1 VTGLLTT
8 HVLDT
13 ARGLP
18 AAGVRVEAHLVR
30 GSERTPVGSATTN
43 AQGRT
48 DSPLAG
54 GRHFERGVYELTFH
68 VGDYFRRAGV
78 QISDPP
84 FLDRVVIR
92 VGIADPSAGYHI
104 PLLISPYGYTT
115 YRGT

>member
-1 VTGLLTT
+1 MTGLLTT

-13 ARGLP
+13 ARGVP
-18 AAGVRVEAHLVR
+18 ASGVLVEAHLLR

-48 DSPLAG
+48 DTPLAG
-54 GRHFERGVYELTFH
+54 GSRFERGVYELTFH
-68 VGDYFRRAGV
+68 IGDYFRRTGV
-78 QISDPP
+78 TTSDPP

-104 PLLISPYGYTT
+104 PLLISPYSYTT

>member
-1 VTGLLTT
+1 VTGQLTT

-13 ARGLP
+13 ACGM
-18 AAGVRVEAHLVR
+18 AASGVLVEAHLVR
-30 GSERTPVGSATTN
+30 GNERTPVGSATTN

-48 DSPLAG
+48 DTPLAAG
-54 GRHFERGVYELTFH
+54 DRFERGVYELTFH

-78 QISDPP
+78 TTTDPP

-92 VGIADPSAGYHI
+92 VGIAEPAAGFHI

>member
-1 VTGLLTT
+1 MGQLTT

-13 ARGLP
+13 ARGVP
-18 AAGVRVEAHLVR
+18 ASGVLVEVHLV
-30 GSERTPVGSATTN
+30 GGHEHVPVGSETTN

-48 DSPLAG
+48 GTPLVG
-54 GRHFERGVYELTFH
+54 GARFERGVYELTFH
-68 VGDYFRRAGV
+68 VGEYFRRAGFP
-78 QISDPP
+78 IGDPP

-92 VGIADPSAGYHI
+92 IGVADPAAGYHV

>member
-1 VTGLLTT
+1 VTGELTT

-13 ARGLP
+13 AQGLP
-18 AAGVRVEAHLVR
+18 ASGVLVEAHLVR

-54 GRHFERGVYELTFH
+54 GFERGVYELTFH
-68 VGDYFRRAGV
+68 VGEYYRRVGV
-78 QISDPP
+78 QMSDPP

>member
-1 VTGLLTT
+1 MGQLTT

-13 ARGLP
+13 ARGVP
-18 AAGVRVEAHLVR
+18 ANGVLVEAHLVR

-48 DSPLAG
+48 DTPLAG
-54 GRHFERGVYELTFH
+54 GSRFERGVYELTFH
-68 VGDYFRRAGV
+68 IGDYFRRAEV
-78 QISDPP
+78 PTSDPA

>member
-1 VTGLLTT
+1 VIGLLTT

-18 AAGVRVEAHLVR
+18 ASGVLVEAHLLR

-48 DSPLAG
+48 DTPLAG
-54 GRHFERGVYELTFH
+54 GSRFESGVYELTFH
-68 VGDYFRRAGV
+68 IGEYFRRTGV
-78 QISDPP
+78 TTSDPP

-104 PLLISPYGYTT
+104 PLLISPFCYTT

>member
-1 VTGLLTT
+1 MTGLLTT

-18 AAGVRVEAHLVR
+18 AGGVFVEAHLVR
-30 GSERTPVGSATTN
+30 GSERTSIGSATTN
-43 AQGRT
+43 AEGRT
-48 DSPLAG
+48 DTPLAG
-54 GRHFERGVYELTFH
+54 GSRFERGVYELTFH
-68 VGDYFRRAGV
+68 VGDYFRRAG
-78 QISDPP
+78 IPTGDPP

-104 PLLISPYGYTT
+104 PLLISPFGYTT

>member
-1 VTGLLTT
+1 MGQLTT

-13 ARGLP
+13 SSGVP
-18 AAGVRVEAHLVR
+18 ASGVLVEAHLVS
-30 GSERTPVGSATTN
+30 GSARTPVGTATTN

-48 DSPLAG
+48 DPPLAG
-54 GRHFERGVYELTFH
+54 GSRFERGVYELTFH
-68 VGDYFRRAGV
+68 IGDYFRRAGV
-78 QISDPP
+78 PTSDPP

>member
-1 VTGLLTT
+1 VTGQLTT

-13 ARGLP
+13 SLGVP
-18 AAGVRVEAHLVR
+18 AGGVLVEAHLVR
-30 GSERTPVGSATTN
+30 GNERTPIGSATTN

-48 DSPLAG
+48 DTPLAG
-54 GRHFERGVYELTFH
+54 GSRFERGVYELTFH
-68 VGDYFRRAGV
+68 IGDYFRRTGV
-78 QISDPP
+78 TTSDHP

-104 PLLISPYGYTT
+104 PLLISPYSYTT

>member
-1 VTGLLTT
+1 MGQLTT

-18 AAGVRVEAHLVR
+18 ASGVLVEAHLVGDHDR
-30 GSERTPVGSATTN
+30 RRVGSETTN

-48 DSPLAG
+48 DTPLAAG
-54 GRHFERGVYELTFH
+54 GRFERGVYELTFH
-68 VGDYFRRAGV
+68 VGDYFRGAGFP
-78 QISDPP
+78 ITDPP
-84 FLDRVVIR
+84 FLDHVVIR
-92 VGIADPSAGYHI
+92 IGVADPAAGYHV

>member
-1 VTGLLTT
+1 MGQLTT

-13 ARGLP
+13 ARGVP
-18 AAGVRVEAHLVR
+18 AGGVLVEAHLVR
-30 GSERTPVGSATTN
+30 ASERMPVGSETTN

-48 DSPLAG
+48 DTPLASG
-54 GRHFERGVYELTFH
+54 GQFERGLYELTFH

-78 QISDPP
+78 PISDPP

-92 VGIADPSAGYHI
+92 IGVADPAAGYHV

-115 YRGT
+115 YRGM